1 MFLPEATNFAK
12 WFGWVGLAWDGQ
24 PIGRR
29 IKRCGWLFFGFLL
42 FRYRVEFVIMVVK
55 QGGAKVPVLR
65 EVTGRKKRGKCGN
78 FSQVGDP
85 KFGNPMFV
93 RKKDMVYFAF

>member
-55 QGGAKVPVLR
+55 QGGAKVPVQR
-65 EVTGRKKRGKCGN
+65 DVTRRKKGEN
-78 FSQVGDP
+78 VGIFP
-85 KFGNPMFV
+85 KSGTPSLGTPCL
-93 RKKDMVYFAF
+93 

>member
-55 QGGAKVPVLR
+55 QGGAIVTELR
-65 EVTGRKKRGKCGN
+65 DVIRRKKREN
-78 FSQVGDP
+78 VGIFP
-85 KFGNPMFV
+85 KSGTPS
-93 RKKDMVYFAF
+93 FAF

>member
-55 QGGAKVPVLR
+55 QGGAKVPVLS
-65 EVTGRKKRGKCGN
+65 GAPKLGILPN
-78 FSQVGDP
+78 QLDP
-85 KFGNPMFV
+85 PPPP
-93 RKKDMVYFAF
+93 